1 MKKRLAAA
9 MTALAALVLTLL
21 VVVPAASAATGLR
34 VQGGRLYEANG
45 NEFVMRGVNH
55 AHTWYPGE
63 TSSFANIKATG
74 ANTVRVVLSDGTRWT
89 RNSGADVSNV
99 ISLCKTNKLIC
110 VLEVHDT
117 TGYGEQSGA
126 ASLAKAADYWLSAD
140 IKAALAGQENYVIL
154 NIGNEPFGN
163 TGFQDWTSHTSQA
176 IQRLRAGGYQH
187 VIMVDAP
194 NWGQD
199 WSFTM
204 RDNAA
209 RVYAADPTGNT
220 MFSIHM
226 YGVFDTAAEV
236 SAYLNAFVSA
246 RLPILVGEF
255 GHDHSDGNPD
265 EDAIFATTQQLR
277 LGYLTWSWSGNGGG
291 VEYLDMV
298 TAFNPAQLTPWGQRA
313 VNGANGIRA
322 TSREATVYGGDPA
335 DTRPPT
341 TPGAPTASDVTST
354 SVRLSWAASTDNVGV
369 TGYDVVRVSGT
380 TETPAASSTTA
391 SATVSGLTASTAY
404 TFAVYAKDAAGNRS
418 ARSATVAVTTSGG
431 GGGGCAVA
439 YRVAGQWQGG
449 FQGEVTIRNTGSA
462 PVSGWSLR
470 WSFANGQTV
479 SQMWNATPTQ
489 SGAQVTATNA
499 GWNAMIAPGGST
511 SLGFIG
517 SWNGTNTAPTAF
529 TLNGSACTTG

>member
-1 MKKRLAAA
+1 MA
-9 MTALAALVLTLL
+9 MTTLAALVLTLL

-34 VQGGRLYEANG
+34 VRDGRLYEGNG
-45 NEFVMRGVNH
+45 TEFVMRGVNH
-55 AHTWYPGE
+55 AHTWYAGE

-89 RNSGADVSNV
+89 RNSGADVANV

-126 ASLAKAADYWLSAD
+126 ATLAKAADYWLSAD
-140 IKAALAGQENYVIL
+140 IKAALAGQENYVVL

-163 TGFQDWTSHTSQA
+163 TGYADWTPHTSQA
-176 IQRLRAGGYQH
+176 IQRLRAGGYEH

-220 MFSIHM
+220 VFSIHM

-246 RLPILVGEF
+246 RLPIVVGEF

-322 TSREATVYGGDPA
+322 TSREATIYGGDPG
-335 DTRPPT
+335 DTTPPT
-341 TPGAPTASDVTST
+341 APGTPAASDVTST
-354 SVRLSWAASTDNVGV
+354 SVRLTWAASTDNVRV
-369 TGYDVVRVSGT
+369 TAYDVVRVSGA
-380 TETPAASSTTA
+380 TETPAGSSTTT
-391 SATVSGLTASTAY
+391 SATLSGLTPSTAY

-418 ARSATVAVTTSGG
+418 ARSATVSVTTSGG
-431 GGGGCAVA
+431 GGGTCAVT

-449 FQGEVTIRNTGSA
+449 FQGDVTIRNTGTT
-462 PVSGWSLR
+462 PVSGWTLR
-470 WSFANGQTV
+470 WSFANGQTI
-479 SQMWNATPTQ
+479 SHMWNAAHTQ
-489 SGAQVTATNA
+489 SGAQVSATNA
-499 GWNAMIAPGGST
+499 GWNAMIAPNGTT
-511 SLGFIG
+511 SVGFIG
-517 SWNGTNTAPTAF
+517 TWNGTNAVPAAF
-529 TLNGSACTTG
+529 TLNGSACTAG